1 MTYICINAEKAVPLR
16 PMKPIKRII
25 FILTCLGTSIGIG
38 AEVYTVETVPSPKDR
53 GQEYYVSNPDAILS
67 AEVADTLDAMLRQL
81 NHATNV
87 ELAVVALDQYADSQY
102 DTYTFALALF
112 NYWGIGEADKNT
124 GVLVFLA
131 RKKRDI
137 QIITGSGIEG
147 ILTDSKCREVID
159 HNIHYLGMDNFDQGI
174 LHICEDLSDILMDDK
189 NRAELML
196 GWKPKSTVST
206 HILMW
211 LCIIGFLLMVW
222 FSTMAYQRLNGK
234 PGQTAEDIQ
243 DQSEN
248 LQTFSG
254 CMAFMFPIPFIFFY
268 LFYRFARKHVKSVPI
283 NCPQCGALTTLMPE
297 EERAAKISSL
307 LRKQEQVEDKL
318 QSYKYVIWHCP
329 QCEHNEIDKRKGAQY
344 STYRDCP
351 ECGARAM
358 KERWRITTVEPT
370 FSEDGEQLSTQT
382 CLCCNYTQQVPL
394 KVDRLSVSMSRGSGG
409 HHGSHRSGSFGGG
422 HSSGGGAGGHF

>member
-1 MTYICINAEKAVPLR
+1 MRKFNFVIL
-16 PMKPIKRII
+16 I
-25 FILTCLGTSIGIG
+25 FLCLGASLSMR
-38 AEVYTVETVPSPKDR
+38 AEHYTVASVPSPKER
-53 GQEYYVSNPDAILS
+53 GQEFYVSNPDSVLS
-67 AEVADTLDAMLRQL
+67 DETVAQLDRMLEQL
-81 NHATNV
+81 DRMTQV
-87 ELAVVALDQYADSQY
+87 ELAVVAIDRYADIY
-102 DTYTFALALF
+102 NTTYQFTYELF
-112 NYWGIGEADKNT
+112 NHWGIGKADKNT
-124 GVLVFLA
+124 GVLVLLA
-131 RKKRDI
+131 RNARDI

-147 ILTDSKCREVID
+147 ILTDYECDRAID
-159 HNIHYLGMDNFDQGI
+159 AGVEYLKEDDFDQGV
-174 LHICEDLSDILMDDK
+174 LHICQYLSDKLLSDD
-189 NRAELML
+189 NRAELLL

-394 KVDRLSVSMSRGSGG
+394 KVDRLSVSMSRGGGG